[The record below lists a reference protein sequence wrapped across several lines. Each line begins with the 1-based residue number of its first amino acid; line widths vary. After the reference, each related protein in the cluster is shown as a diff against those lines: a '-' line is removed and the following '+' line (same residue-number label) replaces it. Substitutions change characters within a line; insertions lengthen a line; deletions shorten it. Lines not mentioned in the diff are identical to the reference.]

1 MQPNG
6 KQRNS
11 MDNPFIIK
19 AYESKELFC
28 DREEELQLM
37 LRNCVNQT
45 DMTLISQRRMGKTG
59 LILRLFDELQTTRP
73 DIHTIYVDIFASRNI
88 DDFIKLLAEATIKSF
103 QPKTT
108 IGERLMTFIK
118 SLRPQL
124 SFDNIT
130 GEPQLQIAYQ
140 TAHEKEYTLRGL
152 FDFLDSQGI
161 PIIIAIDEFQQIRDY
176 PEQNMEA
183 LLRTYIQQMHH
194 LTFIFCGSKKHLM
207 ADIFANEKKPFYA
220 STTFVSLSKINE
232 EAYANFI
239 LRLFNERQRDI
250 TNEALQFILTW
261 TRRHTYYT
269 QQLCHTIYANG
280 KHNIDLEEVKL
291 ACKQL
296 MSQGETVYLQYR
308 QMLTDKQWD
317 YLIAIAK
324 EESVH
329 QITAASF
336 LKRHKI
342 GTPSVSRRLAD
353 ALYEKGLLNAE
364 QTLEGTV
371 YSVSDVFLSRWME
384 RL

>member
-1 MQPNG
+1 
-6 KQRNS
+6 

-19 AYESKELFC
+19 SYESKDLFC
-28 DREEELQLM
+28 DREKELQLM
-37 LRNCVNQT
+37 LRNCVNQS

-59 LILRLFDELQTTRP
+59 LILRLFDELKTTSP
-73 DIHTIYVDIFASRNI
+73 DIHTIYLDIFASRNI
-88 DDFIKLLAEATIKSF
+88 DDFIKLLAEATMKSF
-103 QPKTT
+103 PVKTS

-152 FDFLDSQGI
+152 FDFLDSQEA
-161 PIIIAIDEFQQIRDY
+161 PIVIAIDEFQQIRDY

-183 LLRTYIQQMHH
+183 LLRTYIQQMHN

-207 ADIFANEKKPFYA
+207 ADIFTNEKKPFYA
-220 STTFVSLSKINE
+220 STSFVSLSKID
-232 EAYANFI
+232 EAPYTAFI
-239 LRLFNERQRDI
+239 RRLFEKRQRSI
-250 TNEALQFILTW
+250 TSEAIQFILTW

-280 KHNIDLEEVKL
+280 NQNIDLEEVKL
-291 ACKQL
+291 ACNQL
-296 MSQGETVYLQYR
+296 MQQSESVYLQYR
-308 QMLTDKQWD
+308 QMLTDKQWG

-324 EESVH
+324 EQSVQ
-329 QITAASF
+329 QITASAF

-353 ALYEKGLLNAE
+353 ALCEKGLLNDDS
-364 QTLEGTV
+364 TLDGTV
-371 YSVSDVFLSRWME
+371 YSVSDVFLSHWME

>member
-1 MQPNG
+1 
-6 KQRNS
+6 

-19 AYESKELFC
+19 SYESKDLFC
-28 DREEELQLM
+28 DREKELQLM
-37 LRNCVNQT
+37 LRNCVNQS

-59 LILRLFDELQTTRP
+59 LILRLFDELKTTSP
-73 DIHTIYVDIFASRNI
+73 DIHTIYLDIFASRNI
-88 DDFIKLLAEATIKSF
+88 DDFIKLLAEATMKSF
-103 QPKTT
+103 PVKTS
-108 IGERLMTFIK
+108 IGERLMKFIK

-152 FDFLDSQGI
+152 FDFLDSQET
-161 PIIIAIDEFQQIRDY
+161 PIVIAIDEFQQIRDY

-183 LLRTYIQQMHH
+183 LLRTYIQQMHN

-207 ADIFANEKKPFYA
+207 ADIFTNEKKPFYA
-220 STTFVSLSKINE
+220 STSFVSLSKID
-232 EAYANFI
+232 EAPYTAFI
-239 LRLFNERQRDI
+239 RRLFEERQRSI
-250 TNEALQFILTW
+250 TSEAIQFILTW

-280 KHNIDLEEVKL
+280 NQNIDLEEVKL
-291 ACKQL
+291 ACNQL
-296 MSQGETVYLQYR
+296 MQQSESVYLQYR

-324 EESVH
+324 EESVQ
-329 QITAASF
+329 QITASAF

-353 ALYEKGLLNAE
+353 ALCEKGLLNDDS
-364 QTLEGTV
+364 TLDGTV
-371 YSVSDVFLSRWME
+371 YSVSDVFLSHWME